1 MALTR
6 KEESRTSSDK
16 IQELQL
22 ATMPEGDGTDISS
35 KGIESMV
42 LGVVSWW
49 AGKHH
54 RNQVLNLVTRH
65 FQAGEVYEAGVL
77 LAQAC
82 QLGTPIRHNNTP
94 SRSACEANAIDLVN
108 VLLELDNQKT
118 KPKILIP
125 SDQLGKVPLDALAI
139 SDERS
144 VSARLESLEQCV
156 RDVTSTMQRML
167 NTSSREPAR
176 SPVLPVP
183 SAPPVETPVSFVEG
197 PSLPRAPT
205 PGPQAQSYAAA
216 AATQSKQHLQVPSRQ
231 VRERSV
237 SPSQKR
243 KHGENEGDSDDGFRK
258 PGRPRKTVKGASKVM
273 VEGVG
278 DYQPSLQYYVGN
290 TPGKAG
296 PEVIKKVLAKC
307 SEPLLSDGPLQV
319 EDIELL
325 TQVENPRTKCWR
337 IVVPYKYMSIMENPE
352 LYPDGWRY
360 RKFFG
365 SRKINEKNK
374 QPRLDD
380 NIVNTVMKEVE
391 QERLEVLERQSQESK
406 SGPGDSDNLA

>member
-1 MALTR
+1 M
-6 KEESRTSSDK
+6 
-16 IQELQL
+16 
-22 ATMPEGDGTDISS
+22 
-35 KGIESMV
+35 
-42 LGVVSWW
+42 
-49 AGKHH
+49 
-54 RNQVLNLVTRH
+54 
-65 FQAGEVYEAGVL
+65 FEASET
-77 LAQAC
+77 LAQAS
-82 QLGTPIRHNNTP
+82 QLCAPIKHNNTP

-108 VLLELDNQKT
+108 ALLELDDQRKL
-118 KPKILIP
+118 PRILIP
-125 SDQLGKVPLDALAI
+125 SDQLGRVPLDALAI

-144 VSARLESLEQCV
+144 VGARLESLELCV
-156 RDVTSTMQRML
+156 RDVTSTMQRIL
-167 NTSSREPAR
+167 STCSKQPVTSLPPAPPTEPVI
-176 SPVLPVP
+176 SFDQCPSVPVP
-183 SAPPVETPVSFVEG
+183 QAP
-197 PSLPRAPT
+197 
-205 PGPQAQSYAAA
+205 SYAATAAA
-216 AATQSKQHLQVPSRQ
+216 AAGVQAKQHLTVPGRQ
-231 VRERSV
+231 IRERSV

-243 KHGENEGDSDDGFRK
+243 KLDDAGGESDDGFRK
-258 PGRPRKTVKGASKVM
+258 PGRPRKTVKGASKVQ

-337 IVVPYKYMSIMENPE
+337 IVVPYKYMSVMENPE

-365 SRKINEKNK
+365 SRKIHEKNK

-380 NIVNTVMKEVE
+380 NIVDTVMKEVE
-391 QERLEVLERQSQESK
+391 SERLELLERQNQDSK
-406 SGPGDSDNLA
+406 SGSGGSENDS